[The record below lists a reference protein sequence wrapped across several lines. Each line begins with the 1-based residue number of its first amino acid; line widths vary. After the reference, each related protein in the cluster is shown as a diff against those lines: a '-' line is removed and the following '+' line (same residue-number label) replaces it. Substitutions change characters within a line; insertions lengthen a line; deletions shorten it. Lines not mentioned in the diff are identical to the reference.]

1 MFTLTH
7 VYAKY
12 YKAETRY
19 EKRQTWWD
27 LFTFTKRKKWKVK
40 KKEQTKPQSESVK
53 QST

>member
-12 YKAETRY
+12 YKTVTCY
-19 EKRQTWWD
+19 ENWQAKKD
-27 LFTFTKRKKWKVK
+27 LFTIKK
-40 KKEQTKPQSESVK
+40 KKEQRKKEKNQTKPQSESVQ